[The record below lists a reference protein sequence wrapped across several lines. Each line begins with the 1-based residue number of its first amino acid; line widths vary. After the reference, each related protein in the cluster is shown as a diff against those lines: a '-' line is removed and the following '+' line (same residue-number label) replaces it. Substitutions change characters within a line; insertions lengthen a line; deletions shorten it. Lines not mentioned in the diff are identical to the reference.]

1 MWQQSK
7 LLLTDTD
14 NSLIYEVKTE
24 DVYENFSSNKK
35 IFDFSDYS
43 TKSKSQNTMMIHTNQ
58 SLEKWK
64 MKPEA
69 LQLKNLSD

>member
-24 DVYENFSSNKK
+24 DVYEA
-35 IFDFSDYS
+35 
-43 TKSKSQNTMMIHTNQ
+43 SQNTMMIHTNQ